1 VGGEIYNYNTLV
13 VLLIIVF
20 SAVISIKGQPVIKIL
35 FAAQEMVK
43 AGLFPSQKV
52 VEASLAPPQK
62 VVHSRSFFAPE
73 KVVHARCFFAP
84 ENVRA
89 DPSSPSEKMVHAHS
103 TSCYSWTDIITKVF
117 WIGSFNSR
125 TDAKK

>member
-1 VGGEIYNYNTLV
+1 MGGEIYNFNTLV
-13 VLLIIVF
+13 VLLIIVV
-20 SAVISIKGQPVIKIL
+20 SAVISIKGHPVIKIL
-35 FAAQEMVK
+35 FAAQKMVE

-89 DPSSPSEKMVHAHS
+89 DPSSPSEKVVERPDVAVV
-103 TSCYSWTDIITKVF
+103 D
-117 WIGSFNSR
+117 
-125 TDAKK
+125 